1 MKTSLIALSLALAL
15 AACGK
20 KEDPYAGMQGSVPS
34 QSASQPMQQA
44 PVAQQ
49 QHQGFDWGTAALGA
63 AAGYMLGSS
72 GNKSQ
77 PQVIEREVIRDR
89 NVYSPRPAVVP
100 QPAPVQTPKFTA
112 PAVPKPYVA
121 PSTPVAPAVQP
132 SKPNYGSGFSSY
144 GSVKQSAPTYRS
156 SPSFS
161 SSRRR

>member
-34 QSASQPMQQA
+34 QTASQPMQQA

-72 GNKSQ
+72 GNRSQ
-77 PQVIEREVIRDR
+77 PQVVEREVIRDR
-89 NVYSPRPAVVP
+89 NVYNSRPAVVP
-100 QPAPVQTPKFTA
+100 QPVPAQTPKFTA
-112 PAVPKPYVA
+112 PVAPKPYVA
-121 PSTPVAPAVQP
+121 PVQPTP
-132 SKPNYGSGFSSY
+132 SKPNYNSGFSSY